1 VYSIVIYLITGS
13 LLVISLIGSRKK
25 TLMAL
30 KKAWRSFE
38 GILPELIAILLFI
51 GLLIALLNPD
61 TISQLLGES
70 SGVWGLLIA
79 SVVGSITLIP
89 GFVAFPTAAM
99 LLDNGCRD
107 TSDSSFHLH
116 SDDGRSCHFSGRE
129 EIFRKWADDYEKCD
143 GIRILVYCGWSYGN
157 DSGMKAK
164 RYIFPLAMAAVV
176 SAVFA
181 VDNQVGRNALSI
193 TGSSFL
199 EMLSV
204 IPPIFILL
212 GLLDVW
218 IPREKIIR
226 HLGEESGIKGIV
238 LSFLLGAAAAGPL
251 YGAFP
256 IAAVFMKKGV
266 KFSNVLIFI
275 GAWSTTKIPMFM
287 FEMGSLGAGFALLR
301 LAINIPGTL
310 LMAMILE
317 KITGKESI
325 EAIYAQASSMSE

>member
-1 VYSIVIYLITGS
+1 
-13 LLVISLIGSRKK
+13 
-25 TLMAL
+25 
-30 KKAWRSFE
+30 
-38 GILPELIAILLFI
+38 
-51 GLLIALLNPD
+51 
-61 TISQLLGES
+61 
-70 SGVWGLLIA
+70 
-79 SVVGSITLIP
+79 
-89 GFVAFPTAAM
+89 
-99 LLDNGCRD
+99 
-107 TSDSSFHLH
+107 
-116 SDDGRSCHFSGRE
+116 
-129 EIFRKWADDYEKCD
+129 
-143 GIRILVYCGWSYGN
+143 
-157 DSGMKAK
+157 MKAK
-164 RYIFPLAMAAVV
+164 RYVFPLAMATVV

-181 VDNQVGRNALSI
+181 ADNQVGRNALSI

-218 IPREKIIR
+218 IPREKIIS
-226 HLGEESGIKGIV
+226 HLGEESGIRGIV

-266 KFSNVLIFI
+266 KFSNVLIFV

-301 LAINIPGTL
+301 LAINIPGIL
-310 LMAMILE
+310 LMAIILE

-325 EAIYAQASSMSE
+325 EAIYAQATNMSE